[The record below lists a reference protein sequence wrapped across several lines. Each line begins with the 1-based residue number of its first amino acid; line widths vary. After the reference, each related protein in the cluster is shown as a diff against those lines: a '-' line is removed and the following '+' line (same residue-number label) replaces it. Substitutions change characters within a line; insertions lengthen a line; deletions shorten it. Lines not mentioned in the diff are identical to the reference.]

1 MVYHAGSNQI
11 TGKHERSIQNELT
24 FPHVWGAISWSCDG
38 RCWGTTFGELHWI
51 HQKVPEPNFVPL
63 RSVKIYNDDLLR
75 SISPI
80 SCHEEMAIIHPCFHV
95 SRAACFKKG
104 HHPRSGKAL
113 TCATKATLHTNLGVL
128 SSPWCTLSSGFYVP
142 AMAFRDWKCSP
153 WDSSVASCTLKE
165 FKGVLLRLLW
175 DSVAKTRLNRFFK
188 YQIHGKSRSLG
199 RDSQQHSW
207 QIRTWR
213 CHVIE
218 RILG

>member
-1 MVYHAGSNQI
+1 MILPMASLPLILKKHWFRVENMVPSWSWGLCGLSQLVCWWRLCHLSKSRCQGWDSHHAGQGGLKQPTLPTLNLPCHRIMLKSYGVSCWIKPNYRAN
-11 TGKHERSIQNELT
+11 ERSIQNEVT
-24 FPHVWGAISWSCDG
+24 FHHVWGAISWSCDG

-128 SSPWCTLSSGFYVP
+128 SSPWCTL
-142 AMAFRDWKCSP
+142 
-153 WDSSVASCTLKE
+153 
-165 FKGVLLRLLW
+165 
-175 DSVAKTRLNRFFK
+175 
-188 YQIHGKSRSLG
+188 
-199 RDSQQHSW
+199 
-207 QIRTWR
+207 
-213 CHVIE
+213 
-218 RILG
+218 